1 MKTSTSKRLRWNI
14 AIWLAAG
21 LFMTSTAGMASGP
34 IMPDPKAEAR
44 HQPQIEETANG
55 IPLVNITA
63 PSSGGVSRNEYETFN
78 VPDKGA
84 ILNNSYTLS
93 KTELA
98 GYVQGNNNMAE
109 RPAKIIVNEVTG
121 AGSTSMDGFLEVAGN
136 RADVVI
142 ANPNGITVNGGGFI
156 NTGKAFLT
164 TGKPV
169 YDGEDH
175 LQRFDITGGDILIE
189 GKGLGGKETESLA
202 ILSRAVKINA
212 GIWAKDLHITTGAN
226 TVDAKTLEASAIE
239 GKGGRPAFALD
250 TAAIGGMYAGRITLV
265 GTEKGLGVN
274 NSGTWSAE
282 DNLTLDWNGD
292 LKNSGTIYSKG
303 NTDLRASRLEN
314 DKTIAA
320 GKDITISADGH
331 VTNTGTVGAGI
342 KEAGGLT
349 ETGTLEIQSGRVDN
363 RQGTLLAGNHLG
375 ISSGSLSNEKGQIS
389 GYGTFHASA
398 EEINNTDGKISFIGD
413 ISVKAKDIANDRGRL
428 TTESSLF
435 LRGNTVTNEKGTVIA
450 GGDASLYGTSFNNTE
465 GNIITGKDME
475 LVLPWIRNRGG
486 TLSAKGSMKM
496 TAEKELDDETG
507 RLLSDGDM
515 DISASVLSNKNGT
528 ASSGKNITIKGTRL
542 DNAGGTL
549 SARDGITL
557 HADRSVNNAKG
568 KIQSSGDISLSAAV
582 LDNREGKIV
591 SGQNLAVKTK
601 EDLLLQGKAAGG
613 NNVTF
618 VTEGNLQ
625 NRTDVTA
632 GNVLHLSGKTVANA
646 KDTSLSGKHI
656 SIEAGQVENR
666 GLVQASDT
674 VSIEAGTLD
683 NIGTGKIY
691 GDTIRLS
698 AAALHNHVDA
708 DKEKALEKAQEQA
721 ETAKR
726 DMEKALED
734 LAAAQGTNPQGNSPE
749 TEAAES
755 VYLAKKETFM
765 VLQKAASDIYEEIH
779 GMPAGTAAAR
789 KELDIRADRIDNRIG
804 AMLYSG
810 GTLSIRGKSR
820 AKTKTVDNWGGTVA
834 SRGDMSIRADHLA
847 NRNAN
852 LTFGMEES
860 GWEQAEPDRVRFNA
874 GGQTYNVLRSQLSPW
889 EIGQEG
895 NRTGPGA
902 LDIHYIVH
910 PELYGKEQ
918 ELPLVKYRKGFGW
931 RRHYTTWDSPD
942 WQLPGVK
949 TLGITPPSAPPPEG
963 TPAYDAWQA
972 EYDAKL
978 RELEEKIPAYNDRVH
993 EANRRI
999 EFEDYYLYVSK
1010 KKTIAPTLLSIAPG
1024 TIQSGGNLLLDTDAL
1039 NKDSAIQAGGTL
1051 KAAAGNLS
1059 NISTAVKSETLRW
1072 NTVTFSEVVRVAMG
1086 TKHSRHNHPQDEYEA
1101 PALSDAHLPTVI
1113 AKDHASP
1120 AISAVTAPSMK
1131 DLTVKDDAGH
1141 TQTLT
1146 GQISRNIP
1154 NTSIYKINK
1163 ETTATYLIETDPAF
1177 TDRKKFLSSDYM
1189 YEQMKWDPDKTMK
1202 RLGDGFYEQELVR
1215 QQIMELRGTRYLP
1228 GYTGDEEE
1236 YKALMESGAAFAR
1249 KYDLKPGIELTKEQM
1264 AALTGDIV
1272 WLVREKVV
1280 LPGGKTEDVLV
1291 PRVYLKAGSRKK
1303 LRPDGSLISASRIV
1317 MDLKQDLENSGT
1329 MQGKDGISIKAGTI
1343 NGHGNFT
1350 GGHIALDTQ
1359 KDMALHGILAAEKS
1373 VKLASGGNIDITSE
1387 TYRTADKNGSYRTG
1401 MAKTAGI
1408 AVKDKEGLL
1417 LLSAKNDLSLSGA
1430 ELEQLGEKGASLLQA
1445 GRDVRIGAVHTDNY
1459 AQGITDSDNYLKDR
1473 TIKDEGT
1480 VLVGKGNVQ
1489 IGAGRDITAKAAYA
1503 ESKDGSIRMAAGRD
1517 IALTAGEESSRHELG
1532 LKYKESGVLSGRQ
1545 TTMKEDTAIEKP
1557 EGSLISGKEVQ
1568 LAAGRNIAL
1577 QASAAAG
1584 ENDVTLTA
1592 GNDITVDSA
1601 VQKTRNIDYKQVKK
1615 SGLIGSG
1622 LGFTIGSEKKK
1633 DSYDTEETTQR
1644 GSTVGSVK
1652 GNVTITAGQTASV
1665 SASDIIAGKDTL
1677 ITGRNVDIESKDNTC
1692 RGKEEHEYKKSGLTV
1707 SLGGA
1712 VITAKDNIIQPIKN
1726 AGQAHDGLL
1735 GKLYAADAGFNLH
1748 DAVKTYKNI
1757 GDVKKGITLDVSI
1770 GSRSAKSDSRYQ
1782 GTEARESRIVSQGNI
1797 RIKSDENIAVKGS
1810 QITGENVTLQAG
1822 KDISLT
1828 AAENRKTTEGNSRSK
1843 GAGITA
1849 SFGIGG
1855 LQNVGISAGKSKGN
1869 MEEEIITHT
1878 GSAVTAKETLAM
1890 ESGKDIDI
1898 KGSKAGGKKVEV
1910 KTGNNLSIESLQD
1923 SHTYHSRDKES
1934 GIHLQRD
1941 ITARPDTGKKKMDD
1955 PYFSIGKKT
1964 DTTDSTYE
1972 SVTKQA
1978 GIYAG
1983 QEGYDIQVKNNTRLK
1998 GAVIDSKAPAEKNK
2012 LTTGTLAW
2020 ENIDNKAEYKTGG
2033 HGISYN
2039 GKIGRG
2045 DKNDSLDSRIN
2056 NRYGKDAITGQR
2068 NGINK
2073 ITPTIYGS
2081 KIPLNER
2088 GLLNTPIPSVKG
2100 KAETTTTSAVSK
2112 GTITITDKENQKQ
2125 DIEKLNRNTE
2135 DSLNKLK
2142 EIFDKT
2148 KVEERKQ
2155 LLEELGIVGNR
2166 AIHEIASHNGWKD
2179 GSTEKAALHGMLGAI
2194 TSAKSGG
2201 SALSGLIAGGVN
2213 EYAIEYLK
2221 QTKGKDW
2228 IAKHPDIVQN
2238 ISAAFGGI
2246 LSKMTGGSGHTGAY
2260 ISQMGTKWNEYLLT
2274 QLERSEEELWEQKEK
2289 EREQYPG
2296 NGAYSK
2302 EEIEDA
2308 IEKGVIKEKD
2318 YFMNLANAYP
2328 GGAGIALEMSAM
2340 SDYEIQQKY
2349 GNQMT
2354 LIEGRTYVINQKS
2367 PFADTIMHSIN
2378 YTNAL
2383 GDAISRVR
2391 ASGIRD
2397 QYVDFTVDIRSD
2409 SKTNEIFDNS
2419 SFLLAGTYSGNISV
2433 MIDSKGVIHERSCFI
2448 DNYNFERHK
2457 LPNSY
2462 GFGKIMELNN
2472 AAALSMQAGKLKP
2485 FMWILYVH
2493 RTFSRFG
2500 ESNEE

>member
-1 MKTSTSKRLRWNI
+1 MKTSTSKRLRWNV

-21 LFMTSTAGMASGP
+21 LFMAGTAGMASGP

-44 HQPQIEETANG
+44 HQPQVEETANG

-63 PSSGGVSRNEYETFN
+63 PSSGGVSRNEYEIFN

-121 AGSTSMDGFLEVAGN
+121 TGSTSMDGFLEVAGN

-169 YDGEDH
+169 YDGKDH

-189 GKGLGGKETESLA
+189 GKGLGGKETGSLA

-239 GKGGRPAFALD
+239 GKGGHPAFALD

-303 NTDLRASRLEN
+303 NTDLRASHLEN

-320 GKDITISADGH
+320 GKDITASADGH
-331 VTNTGTVGAGI
+331 VTNTGTMGAGI
-342 KEAGGLT
+342 NEIGKLT
-349 ETGTLEIQSGRVDN
+349 ETGTLEIQSRRVDN
-363 RQGTLLAGNHLG
+363 RQGNLLAGNRLS
-375 ISSGSLSNEKGQIS
+375 ISSSSLSNVKGQIS
-389 GYGTFHASA
+389 GYGTFHTAA
-398 EEINNTDGKISFIGD
+398 EEIDNTDGKISFIGD
-413 ISVKAKDIANDRGRL
+413 VSIKAKDMANDRGRF

-435 LRGNTVTNEKGTVIA
+435 LRGNTVTNGKGTIIA
-450 GGDASLYGTSFNNTE
+450 GGDASLYGTSLNNTE

-475 LVLPWIRNRGG
+475 LVLPWIRNREG

-496 TAEKELDDETG
+496 AAEKELDNETG

-515 DISASVLSNKNGT
+515 DISVSVLSNKNGT
-528 ASSGKNITIKGTRL
+528 ASSGKNIMIKGTRL

-549 SARDGITL
+549 SAQDGITL
-557 HADRSVNNAKG
+557 HADRSVNNIKG
-568 KIQSSGDISLSAAV
+568 KIQSSRDIFLSAAA

-591 SGQNLAVKTK
+591 SGRNLAVKTK

-632 GNVLHLSGKTVANA
+632 GNVLHLSGKTVGNA

-656 SIEAGQVENR
+656 FIEAGQVENR

-698 AAALHNHVDA
+698 TAALHNHVDA
-708 DKEKALEKAQEQA
+708 DKEKALEKAQKQA
-721 ETAKR
+721 EAAKR
-726 DMEKALED
+726 DMEKAMED
-734 LAAAQGTNPQGNSPE
+734 LAAVQGTDPQGNSPE
-749 TEAAES
+749 AEAAES
-755 VYLAKKETFM
+755 VYLAKKEAFM
-765 VLQKAASDIYEEIH
+765 ALQKAATDIYEEIH

-789 KELDIRADRIDNRIG
+789 KELDIRADRIDNRTG

-820 AKTKTVDNWGGTVA
+820 AKTETVDNWGGTVA

-847 NRNAN
+847 NKNAN

-874 GGQTYNVLRSQLSPW
+874 GGQTYNVLRSRLSPW

-1010 KKTIAPTLLSIAPG
+1010 KKTIAPTLLSTAPG

-1291 PRVYLKAGSRKK
+1291 PRVYLKAGSRKE

-1373 VKLASGGNIDITSE
+1373 VKLASGGNIDISSE

-1408 AVKDKEGLL
+1408 AVKNKEGLL

-1430 ELEQLGEKGASLLQA
+1430 ELKQLGEKGASLLQA

-1532 LKYKESGVLSGRQ
+1532 LKYKESGVLSTSQ

-1568 LAAGRNIAL
+1568 MAAGRNIAL
-1577 QASAAAG
+1577 RASAAAG
-1584 ENDVTLTA
+1584 ENDVALTA
-1592 GNDITVDSA
+1592 GNDITADSA
-1601 VQKTRNIDYKQVKK
+1601 VQKTRNMDYRQVKK

-1644 GSTVGSVK
+1644 GSTVGSIK
-1652 GNVTITAGQTASV
+1652 GNVTIHAGQTASV
-1665 SASDIIAGKDTL
+1665 RASDIIAGKDTL
-1677 ITGRNVDIESKDNTC
+1677 ITGRNVDIESKDNIY
-1692 RGKEEHEYKKSGLTV
+1692 RRKEEHEYKKSGLTV

-1712 VITAKDNIIQPIKN
+1712 VITAKDNIIRPIKN

-1757 GDVKKGITLDVSI
+1757 GDVKKGLTLDVSI

-1782 GTEARESRIVSQGNI
+1782 GTEAKESRIVSQGNI
-1797 RIKSDENIAVKGS
+1797 RIKSDEDIAVKGS

-1822 KDISLT
+1822 KDINLT
-1828 AAENRKTTEGNSRSK
+1828 AAENRKTAEGNSRSK

-1869 MEEEIITHT
+1869 REEEIITHT
-1878 GSAVTAKETLAM
+1878 GSAVTAKNTLTM
-1890 ESGKDIDI
+1890 ESGKDLNIT
-1898 KGSKAGGKKVEV
+1898 GSKAGGKKVEV

-1941 ITARPDTGKKKMDD
+1941 RITRPDTGKKKMDD

-1964 DTTDSTYE
+1964 ETTDSIYE

-1983 QEGYDIQVKNNTRLK
+1983 QEGYDIQVKNNTHLK
-1998 GAVIDSKAPAEKNK
+1998 GAVIDSQAPAEKNK
-2012 LTTGTLAW
+2012 LTTGTLTW

-2045 DKNDSLDSRIN
+2045 DKNDPLDSRTN
-2056 NRYGKDAITGQR
+2056 NRYGKDTITGQR
-2068 NGINK
+2068 NGMNK
-2073 ITPTIYGS
+2073 ITQTIYGS

-2100 KAETTTTSAVSK
+2100 KAGTTTRSAIVK

-2125 DIEKLNRNTE
+2125 DIEKLNRNPE

-2148 KVEERKQ
+2148 KVEERKR
-2155 LLEELGIVGNR
+2155 LLEELGIVGNQ

-2179 GSTEKAALHGMLGAI
+2179 GSAEKAALHGMLGAI

-2201 SALSGLIAGGVN
+2201 SALSGLIAGGAN
-2213 EYAIEYLK
+2213 EYAIGYLK
-2221 QTKGKDW
+2221 KTKGKDW
-2228 IAKHPDIVQN
+2228 INKHPDTVQN

-2260 ISQMGTKWNEYLLT
+2260 ISQMGTKWN
-2274 QLERSEEELWEQKEK
+2274 LEGNDFIEKLGENASASLNQEEK
-2289 EREQYPG
+2289 EAVIEFISKGMTKEAISYLAQRAIMDYPG
-2296 NGAYSK
+2296 VVKEYAGAF
-2302 EEIEDA
+2302 E
-2308 IEKGVIKEKD
+2308 GVR
-2318 YFMNLANAYP
+2318 FLGRLNTAY
-2328 GGAGIALEMSAM
+2328 GIASAIVWYYKKR
-2340 SDYEIQQKY
+2340 YE
-2349 GNQMT
+2349 N
-2354 LIEGRTYVINQKS
+2354 RPDVIGYNEWIYNETGM
-2367 PFADTIMHSIN
+2367 DIN
-2378 YTNAL
+2378 Y
-2383 GDAISRVR
+2383 
-2391 ASGIRD
+2391 
-2397 QYVDFTVDIRSD
+2397 
-2409 SKTNEIFDNS
+2409 
-2419 SFLLAGTYSGNISV
+2419 
-2433 MIDSKGVIHERSCFI
+2433 
-2448 DNYNFERHK
+2448 
-2457 LPNSY
+2457 
-2462 GFGKIMELNN
+2462 
-2472 AAALSMQAGKLKP
+2472 LK
-2485 FMWILYVH
+2485 
-2493 RTFSRFG
+2493 
-2500 ESNEE
+2500 

>member
-1 MKTSTSKRLRWNI
+1 MKTSKRLRRKI

-21 LFMTSTAGMASGP
+21 LFMTGASGMAAGP

-44 HQPQIEETANG
+44 HQPQVEETANG

-189 GKGLGGKETESLA
+189 GKGLGGKEAGSLA

-303 NTDLRASRLEN
+303 NTDLRASCLEN

-320 GKDITISADGH
+320 GKDVTISADGH

-342 KEAGGLT
+342 NEAGGLT

-413 ISVKAKDIANDRGRL
+413 ISVKAKDIANDRGRF

-496 TAEKELDDETG
+496 TAEKELDNETG

-528 ASSGKNITIKGTRL
+528 ASSGKNIIIKGTRL

-549 SARDGITL
+549 SAQDGITL

-618 VTEGNLQ
+618 VTAGNLQ

-734 LAAAQGTNPQGNSPE
+734 LAAAQGVNTQGNSPE

-765 VLQKAASDIYEEIH
+765 ALQKAASDIYEEIH

-810 GTLSIRGKSR
+810 STLSIRGKSR
-820 AKTKTVDNWGGTVA
+820 EKTETVDNWGGTVA

-852 LTFGMEES
+852 LAFGMEES
-860 GWEQAEPDRVRFNA
+860 GWEQAEPDRVRFSA
-874 GGQTYNVLRSQLSPW
+874 GGQTYNVLRSRLAPW

-895 NRTGPGA
+895 SRTGPGA

-918 ELPLVKYRKGFGW
+918 ELPLVKSGKGFGR

-978 RELEEKIPAYNDRVH
+978 RELEEKIPAYNARVH

-1010 KKTIAPTLLSIAPG
+1010 KKTITPILLSTAPG
-1024 TIQSGGNLLLDTDAL
+1024 TIQSGGDLLLDTDAL
-1039 NKDSAIQAGGTL
+1039 NKDSAMQAGGTL

-1086 TKHSRHNHPQDEYEA
+1086 TKHSRHSHPQDEYEA

-1131 DLTVKDDAGH
+1131 DLTVKDDAGY

-1189 YEQMKWDPDKTMK
+1189 YEQMKWDPDKTIK

-1249 KYDLKPGIELTKEQM
+1249 KYDLKPGIALTKEQM

-1272 WLVREKVV
+1272 WLVREKAI

-1291 PRVYLKAGSRKK
+1291 PRVYLKTGSRKE

-1417 LLSAKNDLSLSGA
+1417 ILSAKNDLSLSSA
-1430 ELEQLGEKGASLLQA
+1430 ELEQLGEKGASLLSA

-1473 TIKDEGT
+1473 TVKDEGT

-1503 ESKDGSIRMAAGRD
+1503 ESKDGSIRMSAGRD

-1532 LKYKESGVLSGRQ
+1532 LKYKESGVLSTSQ

-1568 LAAGRNIAL
+1568 MAAGRNIAL
-1577 QASAAAG
+1577 RASAAAG
-1584 ENDVTLTA
+1584 ENDVSLTA
-1592 GNDITVDSA
+1592 GNDITADSA
-1601 VQKTRNIDYKQVKK
+1601 DEKTRNMDYRQVKK

-1633 DSYDTEETTQR
+1633 DSYDTEETVQV

-1652 GNVTITAGQTASV
+1652 GSVAIHAQNNITV
-1665 SASDIIAGKDTL
+1665 RASDIIAGKDTL
-1677 ITGRNVDIESKDNTC
+1677 ITGRNVDIESHDNTC

-1712 VITAKDNIIQPIKN
+1712 VITAKDNIIRPIKN

-1748 DAVKTYKNI
+1748 DAVKIYKNI

-1782 GTEARESRIVSQGNI
+1782 GTEAKKSRIVSKGNV

-1822 KDISLT
+1822 KDINLT
-1828 AAENRKTTEGNSRSK
+1828 AAENRKTAEGNSRSK

-1869 MEEEIITHT
+1869 REEEIITHT
-1878 GSAVTAKETLAM
+1878 GSAVTAKNTLTM
-1890 ESGKDIDI
+1890 ESGKDLNIT
-1898 KGSKAGGKKVEV
+1898 GSKAGGKKVEV

-1941 ITARPDTGKKKMDD
+1941 RITRPDTGKKKMDD

-1964 DTTDSTYE
+1964 ETTDSAYE

-1983 QEGYDIQVKNNTRLK
+1983 KEGYDIQVKNNTRLK
-1998 GAVIDSKAPAEKNK
+1998 GAVIDSQAPAEKNK
-2012 LTTGTLAW
+2012 LTTGTLTW

-2045 DKNDSLDSRIN
+2045 DKNDPLDSRTN
-2056 NRYGKDAITGQR
+2056 NRYGKDTITGQR
-2068 NGINK
+2068 NGMNK
-2073 ITPTIYGS
+2073 ITQTIYGS

-2100 KAETTTTSAVSK
+2100 KAGTTTRSAVSK
-2112 GTITITDKENQKQ
+2112 GTITITDKENQRQ

-2148 KVEERKQ
+2148 KVEERKR
-2155 LLEELGIVGNR
+2155 LLEELGIVGNQ

-2179 GSTEKAALHGMLGAI
+2179 GSAEKAALHGMLGAI
-2194 TSAKSGG
+2194 TGAKSGG
-2201 SALSGLIAGGVN
+2201 SALSGLIAGGAN
-2213 EYAIEYLK
+2213 EYAIGYLK
-2221 QTKGKDW
+2221 KTKGKDW
-2228 IAKHPDIVQN
+2228 INKHPDTVQN

-2260 ISQMGTKWNEYLLT
+2260 ISQMGTKWNLEGNDFIEKLGENASASLT
-2274 QLERSEEELWEQKEK
+2274 QEEK
-2289 EREQYPG
+2289 EAVIEFISKGMTKEAISYLAQRAIMDYPG
-2296 NGAYSK
+2296 VVKEYAGAF
-2302 EEIEDA
+2302 E
-2308 IEKGVIKEKD
+2308 GVR
-2318 YFMNLANAYP
+2318 FLGRLNTAY
-2328 GGAGIALEMSAM
+2328 GIASAIVWYYKKR
-2340 SDYEIQQKY
+2340 YE
-2349 GNQMT
+2349 N
-2354 LIEGRTYVINQKS
+2354 RPDVIGYNEWIYNETGM
-2367 PFADTIMHSIN
+2367 DIN
-2378 YTNAL
+2378 Y
-2383 GDAISRVR
+2383 
-2391 ASGIRD
+2391 
-2397 QYVDFTVDIRSD
+2397 
-2409 SKTNEIFDNS
+2409 
-2419 SFLLAGTYSGNISV
+2419 
-2433 MIDSKGVIHERSCFI
+2433 
-2448 DNYNFERHK
+2448 
-2457 LPNSY
+2457 
-2462 GFGKIMELNN
+2462 
-2472 AAALSMQAGKLKP
+2472 LK
-2485 FMWILYVH
+2485 
-2493 RTFSRFG
+2493 
-2500 ESNEE
+2500 

>member
-1 MKTSTSKRLRWNI
+1 MKTSTSKRLRWNV

-34 IMPDPKAEAR
+34 ILPDPKAEAR
-44 HQPQIEETANG
+44 HQPQVEETANG
-55 IPLVNITA
+55 ISLVNITA

-121 AGSTSMDGFLEVAGN
+121 TGSTSMDGFLEVAGN

-156 NTGKAFLT
+156 HTGKAFLT
-164 TGKPV
+164 TGKPI
-169 YDGEDH
+169 YDDRDN
-175 LQRFDITGGDILIE
+175 LQNLAVTGGLIDIE
-189 GKGLGGKETESLA
+189 GKGLNGKEAGSLA

-226 TVDAKTLEASAIE
+226 NIDAKTLEASAIE

-303 NTDLRASRLEN
+303 NADLRASRLEN

-320 GKDITISADGH
+320 ERNLSAAAKENIHNQGKLLAGENMGIYAGKTLDNAGHAMESRNNLSIETGDAINNAAGTIKSGGSQQIKAGHTLTNTEGTLAADGNINIQTGRMTGDGI
-331 VTNTGTVGAGI
+331 VSAGKKAGILLEKDFTNTGRL
-342 KEAGGLT
+342 EAGSSLSLAVKGNITNRKEILSRGHLALESKNIRNEETGEIKGADT
-349 ETGTLEIQSGRVDN
+349 ETVAENTWVNHGLVNGENVHIRANHITNENTGRIYGTRLSVETHTLDNLGTYKEKAPVIASREHMNLSVAGTLTNTEHALIRAEGNLAIGGQLDKEGKITGKTEKIENRSAYLESGGNMTIGVNHLEN
-363 RQGTLLAGNHLG
+363 RNEHFSTKNVLAGKTHHEEAVGQGQTDRFTLGGKGTEGAAYIERRGHVDHLYTPDG
-375 ISSGSLSNEKGQIS
+375 GDYDHFTTYIYDRSVYEDRIDTTDPAHIAAGGSLSLEAGRAVNDRSVMTAGKTLTLHGADIENRDEKGHKTVKEEGTATSYWTKRVHHGVSLHKRTETRTTSAGYMPADAVTDTTVIAAVDKAHTNPVYEGTKAEAYLSPSERKPLHIS
-389 GYGTFHASA
+389 DSSLYHVTSDPTARYLVETDPAYADRKTFLSSDYFFRRMQYDPEKLEKRLGDGYYESQLVRDRLMQLKGKPAGETEYKALMDAAVKWAQENKDVRIGMALTEDQKAALKEDIVWMVESSVLLPDGNIVKALVPEVYLAHGKNGTLTGSALISA
-398 EEINNTDGKISFIGD
+398 ENID
-413 ISVKAKDIANDRGRL
+413 IRATNDILSR
-428 TTESSLF
+428 
-435 LRGNTVTNEKGTVIA
+435 GTVIA
-450 GGDASLYGTSFNNTE
+450 GDTMRLSASDINNEGGTIKASTL
-465 GNIITGKDME
+465 ME
-475 LVLPWIRNRGG
+475 EALRDIRNTG
-486 TLSAKGSMKM
+486 TMEAENKLSLKAGQDIDLAS
-496 TAEKELDDETG
+496 TLHKE
-507 RLLSDGDM
+507 R
-515 DISASVLSNKNGT
+515 NKQGYT
-528 ASSGKNITIKGTRL
+528 QTIASSGK
-542 DNAGGTL
+542 
-549 SARDGITL
+549 
-557 HADRSVNNAKG
+557 
-568 KIQSSGDISLSAAV
+568 AAV
-582 LDNREGKIV
+582 
-591 SGQNLAVKTK
+591 T
-601 EDLLLQGKAAGG
+601 G
-613 NNVTF
+613 N
-618 VTEGNLQ
+618 Q
-625 NRTDVTA
+625 
-632 GNVLHLSGKTVANA
+632 
-646 KDTSLSGKHI
+646 
-656 SIEAGQVENR
+656 
-666 GLVQASDT
+666 
-674 VSIEAGTLD
+674 
-683 NIGTGKIY
+683 
-691 GDTIRLS
+691 
-698 AAALHNHVDA
+698 
-708 DKEKALEKAQEQA
+708 
-721 ETAKR
+721 
-726 DMEKALED
+726 
-734 LAAAQGTNPQGNSPE
+734 
-749 TEAAES
+749 
-755 VYLAKKETFM
+755 
-765 VLQKAASDIYEEIH
+765 
-779 GMPAGTAAAR
+779 
-789 KELDIRADRIDNRIG
+789 
-804 AMLYSG
+804 
-810 GTLSIRGKSR
+810 GTLSI
-820 AKTKTVDNWGGTVA
+820 
-834 SRGDMSIRADHLA
+834 
-847 NRNAN
+847 
-852 LTFGMEES
+852 E
-860 GWEQAEPDRVRFNA
+860 
-874 GGQTYNVLRSQLSPW
+874 
-889 EIGQEG
+889 
-895 NRTGPGA
+895 
-902 LDIHYIVH
+902 
-910 PELYGKEQ
+910 
-918 ELPLVKYRKGFGW
+918 
-931 RRHYTTWDSPD
+931 
-942 WQLPGVK
+942 
-949 TLGITPPSAPPPEG
+949 
-963 TPAYDAWQA
+963 
-972 EYDAKL
+972 
-978 RELEEKIPAYNDRVH
+978 
-993 EANRRI
+993 
-999 EFEDYYLYVSK
+999 
-1010 KKTIAPTLLSIAPG
+1010 
-1024 TIQSGGNLLLDTDAL
+1024 
-1039 NKDSAIQAGGTL
+1039 
-1051 KAAAGNLS
+1051 
-1059 NISTAVKSETLRW
+1059 
-1072 NTVTFSEVVRVAMG
+1072 
-1086 TKHSRHNHPQDEYEA
+1086 
-1101 PALSDAHLPTVI
+1101 
-1113 AKDHASP
+1113 
-1120 AISAVTAPSMK
+1120 
-1131 DLTVKDDAGH
+1131 
-1141 TQTLT
+1141 
-1146 GQISRNIP
+1146 
-1154 NTSIYKINK
+1154 
-1163 ETTATYLIETDPAF
+1163 
-1177 TDRKKFLSSDYM
+1177 
-1189 YEQMKWDPDKTMK
+1189 
-1202 RLGDGFYEQELVR
+1202 
-1215 QQIMELRGTRYLP
+1215 
-1228 GYTGDEEE
+1228 
-1236 YKALMESGAAFAR
+1236 
-1249 KYDLKPGIELTKEQM
+1249 
-1264 AALTGDIV
+1264 
-1272 WLVREKVV
+1272 
-1280 LPGGKTEDVLV
+1280 
-1291 PRVYLKAGSRKK
+1291 
-1303 LRPDGSLISASRIV
+1303 
-1317 MDLKQDLENSGT
+1317 
-1329 MQGKDGISIKAGTI
+1329 
-1343 NGHGNFT
+1343 
-1350 GGHIALDTQ
+1350 
-1359 KDMALHGILAAEKS
+1359 
-1373 VKLASGGNIDITSE
+1373 
-1387 TYRTADKNGSYRTG
+1387 
-1401 MAKTAGI
+1401 
-1408 AVKDKEGLL
+1408 
-1417 LLSAKNDLSLSGA
+1417 
-1430 ELEQLGEKGASLLQA
+1430 
-1445 GRDVRIGAVHTDNY
+1445 
-1459 AQGITDSDNYLKDR
+1459 
-1473 TIKDEGT
+1473 
-1480 VLVGKGNVQ
+1480 
-1489 IGAGRDITAKAAYA
+1489 AGRDITAEAAEISSA
-1503 ESKDGSIRMAAGRD
+1503 GDIAMKAGRD
-1517 IALTAGEESSRHELG
+1517 ITMETAAV
-1532 LKYKESGVLSGRQ
+1532 KK
-1545 TTMKEDTAIEKP
+1545 DTAVTWDGNNYRHDSAARDIGASVTAK
-1557 EGSLISGKEVQ
+1557 GSLTMQSERDISIKAADIRSEGMTAVEAQRNITVENGKEITDLEEHHRHKERSLLSSTTTTTHDEVHAVQ
-1568 LAAGRNIAL
+1568 AQKSIIEGNTVSIEGGKDISLTGSAVASTKETALSAGRNI
-1577 QASAAAG
+1577 SIHAA
-1584 ENDVTLTA
+1584 EETNKE
-1592 GNDITVDSA
+1592 IH
-1601 VQKTRNIDYKQVKK
+1601 KKQVKK

-1644 GSTVGSVK
+1644 ESTVGSVK
-1652 GNVTITAGQTASV
+1652 GNVTIHAGQTASV

-1677 ITGRNVDIESKDNTC
+1677 ITGRNVDIESKDNIY

-1712 VITAKDNIIQPIKN
+1712 VITAKDNIIRPIKN
-1726 AGQAHDGLL
+1726 AGQARDGLL

-1748 DAVKTYKNI
+1748 DAAKTYKNI
-1757 GDVKKGITLDVSI
+1757 GDVKKGLTLDVSL
-1770 GSRSAKSDSRYQ
+1770 GTQSAKSDSRYQ

>member
-1 MKTSTSKRLRWNI
+1 MKTSKRLRRNI

-21 LFMTSTAGMASGP
+21 LFMTGTAGMAAGP

-44 HQPQIEETANG
+44 HQPQVEETANG

-78 VPDKGA
+78 VPGKGV

-189 GKGLGGKETESLA
+189 GKGLGGKETGSLA

-212 GIWAKDLHITTGAN
+212 GIWAKDLHITTGTN

-239 GKGGRPAFALD
+239 GKGGHPAFALD

-303 NTDLRASRLEN
+303 NTDLRASCLEN

-320 GKDITISADGH
+320 GKDVTISADGH
-331 VTNTGTVGAGI
+331 VANTGTVGAGI
-342 KEAGGLT
+342 NEAGGLT

-413 ISVKAKDIANDRGRL
+413 ISVKAKDIANDRGRF

-496 TAEKELDDETG
+496 TAEKELDNETG

-515 DISASVLSNKNGT
+515 DISASVLNNKNGT

-568 KIQSSGDISLSAAV
+568 KIQSSGDISLSAGV

-618 VTEGNLQ
+618 VTAGNLQ

-674 VSIEAGTLD
+674 VSIESGTLD

-765 VLQKAASDIYEEIH
+765 ALQKAASDIYEEIH

-810 GTLSIRGKSR
+810 STLSIRGKSR
-820 AKTKTVDNWGGTVA
+820 EKTETVDNWGGTVA

-852 LTFGMEES
+852 LVFGMEES
-860 GWEQAEPDRVRFNA
+860 GWEQAEPDRVRFSA
-874 GGQTYNVLRSQLSPW
+874 GGQTYNVLRSRLAPW

-895 NRTGPGA
+895 SRTGPGA

-918 ELPLVKYRKGFGW
+918 ELPLVKSGKGFGR

-978 RELEEKIPAYNDRVH
+978 RELEEKIPAYNARVH

-1010 KKTIAPTLLSIAPG
+1010 KKTITPTLLSTAPG
-1024 TIQSGGNLLLDTDAL
+1024 TIQSGGDLLLDTDAL

-1086 TKHSRHNHPQDEYEA
+1086 TKHSRHSHPQDEYEA

-1120 AISAVTAPSMK
+1120 AISAVAAPSMK
-1131 DLTVKDDAGH
+1131 DLTVKDDAGY

-1215 QQIMELRGTRYLP
+1215 QQIMELKGTRYLP

-1272 WLVREKVV
+1272 WLVREKVI

-1291 PRVYLKAGSRKK
+1291 PRVYLKAGSRKE

-1350 GGHIALDTQ
+1350 GGYIALDTQ

-1408 AVKDKEGLL
+1408 AVKNKEGLL

-1430 ELEQLGEKGASLLQA
+1430 ELEQLGEKGASLLSA

-1473 TIKDEGT
+1473 TVKDEGA

-1503 ESKDGSIRMAAGRD
+1503 ESKDGSIRMSAGRD

-1532 LKYKESGVLSGRQ
+1532 LKYKESGVLSTSQ

-1568 LAAGRNIAL
+1568 MAAGRNIAL
-1577 QASAAAG
+1577 RASAAAG
-1584 ENDVTLTA
+1584 ENDVILTA
-1592 GNDITVDSA
+1592 GNDITADSA
-1601 VQKTRNIDYKQVKK
+1601 AQKTRNMDYRQVKK

-1633 DSYDTEETTQR
+1633 DSYDTEETVQV

-1652 GNVTITAGQTASV
+1652 GSVAIHAQNNITV
-1665 SASDIIAGKDTL
+1665 RASDIIAGKDTL

-1712 VITAKDNIIQPIKN
+1712 AVNAARDIAAPVKRAGEVGDGRLKALYAVQAGMNAREIQKNQKTDKAINKNNAVGINISLGSTGWKDHVETITEETRGSRITAGRTAAVIAKEDMTVKGSTVNAQDIHLKAGNNIRILSSENKSTTIEDYKAKSGSIGSSISKGGYGIGASYGKGKGQTEETILTHTPSDITAKDTVSLSSGNDTVIRGGTVKGNKVIAN
-1726 AGQAHDGLL
+1726 AGRMSIESEQD
-1735 GKLYAADAGFNLH
+1735 KKN
-1748 DAVKTYKNI
+1748 YK
-1757 GDVKKGITLDVSI
+1757 
-1770 GSRSAKSDSRYQ
+1770 
-1782 GTEARESRIVSQGNI
+1782 E
-1797 RIKSDENIAVKGS
+1797 
-1810 QITGENVTLQAG
+1810 TG
-1822 KDISLT
+1822 
-1828 AAENRKTTEGNSRSK
+1828 KTT
-1843 GAGITA
+1843 
-1849 SFGIGG
+1849 G
-1855 LQNVGISAGKSKGN
+1855 LSISY
-1869 MEEEIITHT
+1869 TP
-1878 GSAVTAKETLAM
+1878 GSAV
-1890 ESGKDIDI
+1890 SV
-1898 KGSKAGGKKVEV
+1898 SGGKGQ
-1910 KTGNNLSIESLQD
+1910 TN
-1923 SHTYHSRDKES
+1923 
-1934 GIHLQRD
+1934 
-1941 ITARPDTGKKKMDD
+1941 
-1955 PYFSIGKKT
+1955 
-1964 DTTDSTYE
+1964 TDSAYI

-1998 GAVIDSKAPAEKNK
+1998 GAVIDSQAEKEKNRI
-2012 LTTGTLAW
+2012 TTGTLTW
-2020 ENIDNKAEYKTGG
+2020 ENIDNKAEYKASGK
-2033 HGISYN
+2033 GISYTN
-2039 GKIGRG
+2039 GAG
-2045 DKNDSLDSRIN
+2045 
-2056 NRYGKDAITGQR
+2056 
-2068 NGINK
+2068 
-2073 ITPTIYGS
+2073 
-2081 KIPLNER
+2081 IPLNAL
-2088 GLLNTPIPSVKG
+2088 GLLSNMVPTVKG
-2100 KAETTTTSAVSK
+2100 KAGTTTRSAISK

-2125 DIEKLNRNTE
+2125 DIEKLNRDTE
-2135 DSLNKLK
+2135 NSLNKLK

-2148 KVEERKQ
+2148 KVEEKQ
-2155 LLEELGIVGNR
+2155 ELIHMMNIVGNQI
-2166 AIHEIASHNGWKD
+2166 IHEAADHYGWKE
-2179 GSTEKAALHGMLGAI
+2179 GSTEKLLLHGAIGALTGTMSGGNALAGVVSGSVNEFALAYMEKTKGRNWMDTHPDTVQAISTALGAVAGSLTGDRNTGAYTAQMGTRWNRLAKKPQEDLNKQLKQELSTEKKSPDELIKLLTEYINMSEAAEHSASQKALHGVWNEEKGYTLPKVTISAQEYKAIDQKSFNRVAQKYNLPTKWSNKKNVQENLESLRNDLQRETSKGKTPFQSNWAKYGGYGLDFIGEVSKESHLPGMSGWAGTAGKMLDIGKFL
-2194 TSAKSGG
+2194 TTDDRGKESAS
-2201 SALSGLIAGGVN
+2201 IAGGIVGSLAGQRLLVPIIVGYSSQYQIAPILLSGGTAAVVVGTG
-2213 EYAIEYLK
+2213 YAGGLLAKYIYEEENKSDYIYYLK
-2221 QTKGKDW
+2221 EL
-2228 IAKHPDIVQN
+2228 N
-2238 ISAAFGGI
+2238 RSN
-2246 LSKMTGGSGHTGAY
+2246 Y
-2260 ISQMGTKWNEYLLT
+2260 NED
-2274 QLERSEEELWEQKEK
+2274 EFK
-2289 EREQYPG
+2289 ERMEQ
-2296 NGAYSK
+2296 NFDI
-2302 EEIEDA
+2302 IE
-2308 IEKGVIKEKD
+2308 
-2318 YFMNLANAYP
+2318 
-2328 GGAGIALEMSAM
+2328 
-2340 SDYEIQQKY
+2340 
-2349 GNQMT
+2349 
-2354 LIEGRTYVINQKS
+2354 
-2367 PFADTIMHSIN
+2367 
-2378 YTNAL
+2378 
-2383 GDAISRVR
+2383 
-2391 ASGIRD
+2391 
-2397 QYVDFTVDIRSD
+2397 
-2409 SKTNEIFDNS
+2409 
-2419 SFLLAGTYSGNISV
+2419 
-2433 MIDSKGVIHERSCFI
+2433 
-2448 DNYNFERHK
+2448 
-2457 LPNSY
+2457 
-2462 GFGKIMELNN
+2462 
-2472 AAALSMQAGKLKP
+2472 
-2485 FMWILYVH
+2485 
-2493 RTFSRFG
+2493 
-2500 ESNEE
+2500 

>member
-1 MKTSTSKRLRWNI
+1 MKTSTSKRLRWNV

-44 HQPQIEETANG
+44 HQPQVEETANG

-63 PSSGGVSRNEYETFN
+63 PSSGGVSRNEYEIFN

-121 AGSTSMDGFLEVAGN
+121 TGSTSMDGFLEVAGN

-169 YDGEDH
+169 YDGKDH

-189 GKGLGGKETESLA
+189 GKGLGGKETGSLA

-274 NSGTWSAE
+274 NSGVWSAE

-303 NTDLRASRLEN
+303 NTDLRASHLEN

-320 GKDITISADGH
+320 GKDITASADGH
-331 VTNTGTVGAGI
+331 VTNTGTMGAGI
-342 KEAGGLT
+342 NEIGKLT
-349 ETGTLEIQSGRVDN
+349 ETGTLEIQSRRVDN
-363 RQGTLLAGNHLG
+363 RQGNLLAGNRLS
-375 ISSGSLSNEKGQIS
+375 ISSSSLSNVKGQIS
-389 GYGTFHASA
+389 GYGTFHTAA
-398 EEINNTDGKISFIGD
+398 EEIDNTDGKISFIGD
-413 ISVKAKDIANDRGRL
+413 VSIKAKDMANDRGRF

-435 LRGNTVTNEKGTVIA
+435 LRGNTVTNGKGTIIA
-450 GGDASLYGTSFNNTE
+450 GGDASLYGTSLNNTE

-475 LVLPWIRNRGG
+475 LVLPWIRNREG

-496 TAEKELDDETG
+496 AAEKELDNETG

-515 DISASVLSNKNGT
+515 DISVSVLSNKNGT
-528 ASSGKNITIKGTRL
+528 ASSGKNIMIKGTRL

-549 SARDGITL
+549 SAQDGITL
-557 HADRSVNNAKG
+557 HADRSVNNIKG
-568 KIQSSGDISLSAAV
+568 KIQSSRDIFLSAAA

-591 SGQNLAVKTK
+591 SGRNLAVKTK

-632 GNVLHLSGKTVANA
+632 GNVLHLSGKTVGNA

-656 SIEAGQVENR
+656 FIEAGQVENR

-698 AAALHNHVDA
+698 TAALHNHVDA
-708 DKEKALEKAQEQA
+708 DKEKALEKAQKQA
-721 ETAKR
+721 EAAKR
-726 DMEKALED
+726 DMEKAMED
-734 LAAAQGTNPQGNSPE
+734 LAAVQGTDPQGNSPE
-749 TEAAES
+749 AEAAES
-755 VYLAKKETFM
+755 VYLAKKEAFM
-765 VLQKAASDIYEEIH
+765 ALQKAATDIYEEIH

-789 KELDIRADRIDNRIG
+789 KELDIRADRIDNRTG

-820 AKTKTVDNWGGTVA
+820 AKTETVDNWGGTVA

-847 NRNAN
+847 NKNAN

-874 GGQTYNVLRSQLSPW
+874 GGQTYNVLRSRLSPW

-963 TPAYDAWQA
+963 TPAYDVWQA

-1010 KKTIAPTLLSIAPG
+1010 KKTIAPTLLSTAPG
-1024 TIQSGGNLLLDTDAL
+1024 TIQSGGDLLLDTDTL

-1086 TKHSRHNHPQDEYEA
+1086 SKHSRHNHPQDEYEA

-1131 DLTVKDDAGH
+1131 DLTVKADAGH

-1215 QQIMELRGTRYLP
+1215 QQIMELKGTRYLP

-1249 KYDLKPGIELTKEQM
+1249 KYDLKLGIELTKEQM

-1272 WLVREKVV
+1272 WLIREKVV

-1291 PRVYLKAGSRKK
+1291 PRVYLKAGSRKE

-1373 VKLASGGNIDITSE
+1373 VKLASGGNMDISSE
-1387 TYRTADKNGSYRTG
+1387 TYRTADKNGSYRIG

-1430 ELEQLGEKGASLLQA
+1430 ELEQLGEKGASLLSA

-1473 TIKDEGT
+1473 TVKDEGT

-1503 ESKDGSIRMAAGRD
+1503 ESKDGSIRMSAGRD

-1532 LKYKESGVLSGRQ
+1532 LKYKESGVLSTSQ

-1568 LAAGRNIAL
+1568 MAAGRNIAL
-1577 QASAAAG
+1577 RASAAAG
-1584 ENDVTLTA
+1584 ENDVALTA
-1592 GNDITVDSA
+1592 GNDITADSA
-1601 VQKTRNIDYKQVKK
+1601 VQKTRNMDYRQVKK

-1633 DSYDTEETTQR
+1633 DSYDTEETMQR

-1652 GNVTITAGQTASV
+1652 GSVTIAAGQTAAV
-1665 SASDIIAGKDTL
+1665 RASDIIAGKDTL
-1677 ITGRNVDIESKDNTC
+1677 ITGRNVDIESKDNTY

-1712 VITAKDNIIQPIKN
+1712 VITAKDNIIRPIKN

-1757 GDVKKGITLDVSI
+1757 GDVKKGLTLDVSI

-1782 GTEARESRIVSQGNI
+1782 GTEAKESRIVSQGNI
-1797 RIKSDENIAVKGS
+1797 RIKSDEDIAVKGS

-1822 KDISLT
+1822 KDINLT
-1828 AAENRKTTEGNSRSK
+1828 AAENRKTAEGNSRSK

-1869 MEEEIITHT
+1869 REEEIITHT
-1878 GSAVTAKETLAM
+1878 GSAVTAKNTLTM
-1890 ESGKDIDI
+1890 ESGKDLNIT
-1898 KGSKAGGKKVEV
+1898 GSKAGGKKVEV

-1941 ITARPDTGKKKMDD
+1941 RITRPDTGKKKMDD

-1964 DTTDSTYE
+1964 ETTDSIYE

-1983 QEGYDIQVKNNTRLK
+1983 QEGYDIQVKNNTHLK
-1998 GAVIDSKAPAEKNK
+1998 GAVIDSQAPAEKNK
-2012 LTTGTLAW
+2012 LTTGTLTW

-2045 DKNDSLDSRIN
+2045 DKNDPLDSRTN
-2056 NRYGKDAITGQR
+2056 NRYGKDTITGQR
-2068 NGINK
+2068 NGMNK
-2073 ITPTIYGS
+2073 ITQTIYGS

-2100 KAETTTTSAVSK
+2100 KAGTTTRSAIVK

-2125 DIEKLNRNTE
+2125 DIEKLNRNPE

-2148 KVEERKQ
+2148 KVEERKR
-2155 LLEELGIVGNR
+2155 LLEELGIVGNQ

-2179 GSTEKAALHGMLGAI
+2179 GSAEKAALHGMLGAI
-2194 TSAKSGG
+2194 TSAKSRG
-2201 SALSGLIAGGVN
+2201 SALSGLIAGGAN
-2213 EYAIEYLK
+2213 EYAIGYLK
-2221 QTKGKDW
+2221 KTKGKDW
-2228 IAKHPDIVQN
+2228 INKHPDTVQN

-2260 ISQMGTKWNEYLLT
+2260 ISQMGTKWN
-2274 QLERSEEELWEQKEK
+2274 LEGNDFIEKLGENASASLNQEEK
-2289 EREQYPG
+2289 EAVIEFISKGMTKEAISYLAQRAIMDYPG
-2296 NGAYSK
+2296 VVKEYAGAF
-2302 EEIEDA
+2302 E
-2308 IEKGVIKEKD
+2308 GVR
-2318 YFMNLANAYP
+2318 FLGRLNTAY
-2328 GGAGIALEMSAM
+2328 GIASAIVWYYKKR
-2340 SDYEIQQKY
+2340 YE
-2349 GNQMT
+2349 N
-2354 LIEGRTYVINQKS
+2354 RPDVIGYNEWIYNETGM
-2367 PFADTIMHSIN
+2367 DIN
-2378 YTNAL
+2378 Y
-2383 GDAISRVR
+2383 
-2391 ASGIRD
+2391 
-2397 QYVDFTVDIRSD
+2397 
-2409 SKTNEIFDNS
+2409 
-2419 SFLLAGTYSGNISV
+2419 
-2433 MIDSKGVIHERSCFI
+2433 
-2448 DNYNFERHK
+2448 
-2457 LPNSY
+2457 
-2462 GFGKIMELNN
+2462 
-2472 AAALSMQAGKLKP
+2472 LK
-2485 FMWILYVH
+2485 
-2493 RTFSRFG
+2493 
-2500 ESNEE
+2500 